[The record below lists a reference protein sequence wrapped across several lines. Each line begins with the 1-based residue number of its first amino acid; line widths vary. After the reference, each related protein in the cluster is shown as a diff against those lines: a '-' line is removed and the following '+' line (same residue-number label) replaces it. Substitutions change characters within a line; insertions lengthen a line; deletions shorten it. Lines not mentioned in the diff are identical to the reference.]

1 MEAEEAAP
9 QPQPLPSLAVPPPPP
24 LLPLWTPTPPPP
36 PTQPQVMGNPDI
48 VLGVSRR
55 LLWVGEAA
63 YPLHN
68 IVRVQTFVL
77 SPNRGQALTQFLP
90 FIALLLLAF
99 AGYVSAGNGPGT
111 VVVLVLVV
119 LLSAELVRRLT
130 RPDVYVMGVETSG
143 APVAVVTLADRAELR
158 KLVRL
163 IVDAIEHP
171 DAEFSHYVAQ
181 LTVNIKQY
189 THNGDNANISGA
201 GNIGILK

>member
-1 MEAEEAAP
+1 
-9 QPQPLPSLAVPPPPP
+9 
-24 LLPLWTPTPPPP
+24 
-36 PTQPQVMGNPDI
+36 MGNPDI